1 LRKSSSGIVVP
12 NSDEDLASGSQNPSR
27 RLRQPLSGFENHL
40 QNTAITYNFS
50 EEEINLL
57 STQKG
62 EIIRRINHLTNDL
75 ESSNP
80 NINIIQQYKLRLQDF
95 KEKE

>member
-1 LRKSSSGIVVP
+1 MV
-12 NSDEDLASGSQNPSR
+12 
-27 RLRQPLSGFENHL
+27 GFENHL

-50 EEEINLL
+50 EDEINAL
-57 STQKG
+57 SSQKS
-62 EIIRRINHLTNDL
+62 EILRRINHLTNDL